1 MTTSTPRPPNRP
13 TRVAIELV
21 AAKSAVRSSIDHE
34 HAARLAE
41 VLDRCP
47 PIVVAENGTVLI
59 DGLHR
64 LEAARLR
71 GWDTIPVV
79 FVPVASPA
87 DLLLAAASANRA
99 HGLPLTREQR
109 RDAVE
114 ALLRLG
120 TTLSDRALASACGVA
135 RTTVAAL
142 RAEGRPRSGGVNT
155 CSAGEPDRP
164 RLGQDNK
171 HYPGASRHLGRAA
184 ESIVRLEPA
193 ITVRALAQRLGASVD
208 SAHRYRA
215 DTLARLRD
223 ERPWVRFL
231 RRLMARLWLWRRR
244 RRPA

>member
-1 MTTSTPRPPNRP
+1 
-13 TRVAIELV
+13 
-21 AAKSAVRSSIDHE
+21 
-34 HAARLAE
+34 
-41 VLDRCP
+41 
-47 PIVVAENGTVLI
+47 
-59 DGLHR
+59 

-71 GWDTIPVV
+71 GWDTIPAI
-79 FVPVASPA
+79 FVPVTSPA
-87 DLLLAAASANRA
+87 QVLLAAARENRA
-99 HGLPLTREQR
+99 HGLPLTRGER
-109 RDAVE
+109 CAVVKD
-114 ALLRLG
+114 LLRLG
-120 TTLSDRALASACGVA
+120 ATLSDRALASACGVT

-155 CSAGEPDRP
+155 CSVGESDRP

-193 ITVRALAQRLGASVD
+193 ITVRALAQRLGASVG

-215 DTLARLRD
+215 DTLAHLRD